1 MEIVVYNKGQY
12 SLGQIKNGRITIIS
26 DCNNNLP
33 RINKNDSNSEYNNIV
48 KAVLTEIDNIEFIE
62 DDEFFTIY
70 DKRNFQSTS
79 LELPIFVNFLGNYRE
94 TKKKYNYTIF
104 SDQTL
109 LAANKLANEAKQII
123 EKKVKEKTFAPIF
136 ESFEK
141 KLDQNNGVCVIEIT
155 SKNEEAFSLF
165 LEVKKY
171 KNYNLTL
178 YKNYDLLFFEP
189 LYIIAKGSSFNFIE
203 LKIPKKYKE
212 DIPHFIGSGGKR
224 AKKIANFFNANYIKF
239 VLES

>member
-12 SLGQIKNGRITIIS
+12 SLGQLKNRRITIIS

-70 DKRNFQSTS
+70 DKRIFQSTS

-171 KNYNLTL
+171 KNYELTP
-178 YKNYDLLFFEP
+178 FEP
-189 LYIIAKGSSFNFIE
+189 LYIIAKGSSFDFIE

>member
-165 LEVKKY
+165 LKVKKY
-171 KNYNLTL
+171 KNYELTP
-178 YKNYDLLFFEP
+178 FEP

>member
-94 TKKKYNYTIF
+94 TKK
-104 SDQTL
+104 S
-109 LAANKLANEAKQII
+109 II
-123 EKKVKEKTFAPIF
+123 I
-136 ESFEK
+136 
-141 KLDQNNGVCVIEIT
+141 
-155 SKNEEAFSLF
+155 
-165 LEVKKY
+165 
-171 KNYNLTL
+171 
-178 YKNYDLLFFEP
+178 LFF
-189 LYIIAKGSSFNFIE
+189 LIKRFLRLISLQMKLSRL
-203 LKIPKKYKE
+203 LKKK
-212 DIPHFIGSGGKR
+212 
-224 AKKIANFFNANYIKF
+224 
-239 VLES
+239 

>member
-12 SLGQIKNGRITIIS
+12 SLGQLKNGRITIIS

-70 DKRNFQSTS
+70 DKRIFQSTS

-141 KLDQNNGVCVIEIT
+141 KLDQNNGICVIEIT
-155 SKNEEAFSLF
+155 SKNEEAFNLF

-171 KNYNLTL
+171 KNYELTP
-178 YKNYDLLFFEP
+178 FEP
-189 LYIIAKGSSFNFIE
+189 LYIIAKGSSFDFIE

>member
-94 TKKKYNYTIF
+94 TKKNYNYTIF

-109 LAANKLANEAKQII
+109 LAANNLANEAKQII
-123 EKKVKEKTFAPIF
+123 EKKVKENAFAPIF

-155 SKNEEAFSLF
+155 SENEEAFRLF
-165 LEVKKY
+165 LKIKKY
-171 KNYNLTL
+171 KNYELTP
-178 YKNYDLLFFEP
+178 FEP
-189 LYIIAKGSSFNFIE
+189 LYIIAKGSSFDFIE

>member
-12 SLGQIKNGRITIIS
+12 SLGQLKNGRITIIS

-48 KAVLTEIDNIEFIE
+48 KTVLTEIDNIEFIE

-155 SKNEEAFSLF
+155 SENEEAFRLF
-165 LEVKKY
+165 LKIKKY
-171 KNYNLTL
+171 KNYELTP
-178 YKNYDLLFFEP
+178 FEP
-189 LYIIAKGSSFNFIE
+189 LYIIAKGSSFDFIE

>member
-12 SLGQIKNGRITIIS
+12 SLGQLKNGRITIIS

-48 KAVLTEIDNIEFIE
+48 KTVLTEIDNIEFIE

-165 LEVKKY
+165 LKVKKY
-171 KNYNLTL
+171 KNYELTP
-178 YKNYDLLFFEP
+178 FEP

>member
-12 SLGQIKNGRITIIS
+12 SLGQLKNGRITIIS

-94 TKKKYNYTIF
+94 TKKNYNYTIF

-165 LEVKKY
+165 LKVKKY
-171 KNYNLTL
+171 KNYELTP
-178 YKNYDLLFFEP
+178 FEP
-189 LYIIAKGSSFNFIE
+189 LYIIAKGSSFDFIE

>member
-94 TKKKYNYTIF
+94 TKKKYNYTIS

-171 KNYNLTL
+171 KNYELTP
-178 YKNYDLLFFEP
+178 FEP
-189 LYIIAKGSSFNFIE
+189 LYIIAKGSSFDFIE

>member
-62 DDEFFTIY
+62 EDEFFTIY
-70 DKRNFQSTS
+70 DRRNFQSTS
-79 LELPIFVNFLGNYRE
+79 LELPIFVNFLGNYKE
-94 TKKKYNYTIF
+94 TKKIYNYTIF

-123 EKKVKEKTFAPIF
+123 EKKVKENTFAPIF

-155 SKNEEAFSLF
+155 SKNKEAFSLF

-171 KNYNLTL
+171 KNYELTP
-178 YKNYDLLFFEP
+178 FEP
-189 LYIIAKGSSFNFIE
+189 LYIIAKGSSFDFIE

>member
-12 SLGQIKNGRITIIS
+12 SLGQLKNGRITIIS

-70 DKRNFQSTS
+70 DKRIFQSTS

-141 KLDQNNGVCVIEIT
+141 KLDQNNGICVIEIT

-171 KNYNLTL
+171 KNYELTP
-178 YKNYDLLFFEP
+178 FEP
-189 LYIIAKGSSFNFIE
+189 LYIIAKGSSFDFIE

>member
-12 SLGQIKNGRITIIS
+12 SLGQLKNGRITIIS

-171 KNYNLTL
+171 KNYELTP
-178 YKNYDLLFFEP
+178 FEP
-189 LYIIAKGSSFNFIE
+189 LYIIAKGSSFDFIE

>member
-1 MEIVVYNKGQY
+1 M
-12 SLGQIKNGRITIIS
+12 GQIKNGRITIIS

-94 TKKKYNYTIF
+94 TKKNYNYTIF

-171 KNYNLTL
+171 KNYELTP
-178 YKNYDLLFFEP
+178 FEP
-189 LYIIAKGSSFNFIE
+189 LYIIAKGSSFDFIE

>member
-33 RINKNDSNSEYNNIV
+33 RINKNDSNSAYNNIV

-70 DKRNFQSTS
+70 DKRIFQSTS
-79 LELPIFVNFLGNYRE
+79 LELPIFVNFLGNYKE

-109 LAANKLANEAKQII
+109 LAANELANEAKQII
-123 EKKVKEKTFAPIF
+123 EKKVKENAFAPIF

-165 LEVKKY
+165 LKIKKY
-171 KNYNLTL
+171 KNYELTP
-178 YKNYDLLFFEP
+178 FEP
-189 LYIIAKGSSFNFIE
+189 LYIIAKGSSFDFIE

-212 DIPHFIGSGGKR
+212 EIPHFIGSGGKR

>member
-12 SLGQIKNGRITIIS
+12 SLGQLKNGRITIIS

-141 KLDQNNGVCVIEIT
+141 KLDQNNGICVIEIT

-165 LEVKKY
+165 LKVKKY
-171 KNYNLTL
+171 KNYELTP
-178 YKNYDLLFFEP
+178 FEP

>member
-12 SLGQIKNGRITIIS
+12 SLGQLKNGRITIIS

-48 KAVLTEIDNIEFIE
+48 KTVLTEIDNIEFIE

-70 DKRNFQSTS
+70 DRRNFQSTS
-79 LELPIFVNFLGNYRE
+79 LELPIFVNFLGNYKE

-123 EKKVKEKTFAPIF
+123 EKKVKENTFAPIF

-155 SKNEEAFSLF
+155 SENEEAFRLF
-165 LEVKKY
+165 LKIKKY
-171 KNYNLTL
+171 KNYELTP
-178 YKNYDLLFFEP
+178 FEP
-189 LYIIAKGSSFNFIE
+189 LYIIAKGSSFDFIE

>member
-12 SLGQIKNGRITIIS
+12 SLGQLKNGRITIIS

-70 DKRNFQSTS
+70 DKRIFQSTS

-171 KNYNLTL
+171 KNYELTP
-178 YKNYDLLFFEP
+178 FEP
-189 LYIIAKGSSFNFIE
+189 LYIIAKGSSFDFIE

>member
-189 LYIIAKGSSFNFIE
+189 LYIIAKGSSFDFIE

>member
-12 SLGQIKNGRITIIS
+12 SLGQLKNGRITIIS

-94 TKKKYNYTIF
+94 TKKNYNYTIF

-165 LEVKKY
+165 LKIKKY
-171 KNYNLTL
+171 KNYELTP
-178 YKNYDLLFFEP
+178 FEP

>member
-12 SLGQIKNGRITIIS
+12 SLGQIKNGRITTIS

-62 DDEFFTIY
+62 DDESFTIY
-70 DKRNFQSTS
+70 DKRIFQSTS

-94 TKKKYNYTIF
+94 TKKNYNYTIF

-155 SKNEEAFSLF
+155 SENEEAFRLF
-165 LEVKKY
+165 LKIKKY
-171 KNYNLTL
+171 KNYELTP
-178 YKNYDLLFFEP
+178 FEP
-189 LYIIAKGSSFNFIE
+189 LYIIAKGSSFDFIE

>member
-94 TKKKYNYTIF
+94 TKKNYNYTIF

-171 KNYNLTL
+171 KNYELTP
-178 YKNYDLLFFEP
+178 FEP
-189 LYIIAKGSSFNFIE
+189 LYIIAKGSSFDFIE

>member
-33 RINKNDSNSEYNNIV
+33 RINKKDSNSEYNNIV

-70 DKRNFQSTS
+70 DKRIFQSTS

-171 KNYNLTL
+171 KNYELTP
-178 YKNYDLLFFEP
+178 FEP
-189 LYIIAKGSSFNFIE
+189 LYIIAKGSSFDFIE

>member
-109 LAANKLANEAKQII
+109 LAANRIANEAKQII

-155 SKNEEAFSLF
+155 SKNEEAFRLF
-165 LEVKKY
+165 LKVKKY
-171 KNYNLTL
+171 KNYELTP
-178 YKNYDLLFFEP
+178 FEP
-189 LYIIAKGSSFNFIE
+189 LYIIAKGSSFDFIE

>member
-141 KLDQNNGVCVIEIT
+141 KLDQNNGICVIEIT

-165 LEVKKY
+165 LKIKKY
-171 KNYNLTL
+171 KNYELTL
-178 YKNYDLLFFEP
+178 FEP
-189 LYIIAKGSSFNFIE
+189 LYIIAKGSSFDFIE

>member
-12 SLGQIKNGRITIIS
+12 SLGQLKNGRITIIS

-48 KAVLTEIDNIEFIE
+48 NAVLTEIDNIEFIE

-70 DKRNFQSTS
+70 DKRIFQSTS

-171 KNYNLTL
+171 KNYELTP
-178 YKNYDLLFFEP
+178 FEP
-189 LYIIAKGSSFNFIE
+189 LYIIAKGSSFDFIE

>member
-12 SLGQIKNGRITIIS
+12 SLGQIKNGRITINS

-165 LEVKKY
+165 LKVKKY
-171 KNYNLTL
+171 KNYELTP
-178 YKNYDLLFFEP
+178 FEP

>member
-12 SLGQIKNGRITIIS
+12 SLGQLKNGRITIIS

-70 DKRNFQSTS
+70 DKRIFQSTS

-141 KLDQNNGVCVIEIT
+141 KLDQNNGICVIEIT

-171 KNYNLTL
+171 KNYELTT
-178 YKNYDLLFFEP
+178 FEP
-189 LYIIAKGSSFNFIE
+189 LYIIAKGSSFDFIE

>member
-12 SLGQIKNGRITIIS
+12 SLGQLKNRRITIIS

-70 DKRNFQSTS
+70 DKRIFQSTS

-165 LEVKKY
+165 LKVKKY
-171 KNYNLTL
+171 KNYELTP
-178 YKNYDLLFFEP
+178 FEP
-189 LYIIAKGSSFNFIE
+189 LYIIAKGSSFDFIE

>member
-70 DKRNFQSTS
+70 DKRIFQSTS

-171 KNYNLTL
+171 KNYELTP
-178 YKNYDLLFFEP
+178 FEP
-189 LYIIAKGSSFNFIE
+189 LYIIAKGSSFDFIE

>member
-171 KNYNLTL
+171 KNYELTP
-178 YKNYDLLFFEP
+178 FEP
-189 LYIIAKGSSFNFIE
+189 LYIIAKGSSFDFIE

>member
-12 SLGQIKNGRITIIS
+12 SLGQIKNGRITTIS

-33 RINKNDSNSEYNNIV
+33 RINKKDSNSEYNNIV

-70 DKRNFQSTS
+70 DKRIFQSTS
-79 LELPIFVNFLGNYRE
+79 LELPIFVNFLGNYKE
-94 TKKKYNYTIF
+94 TKKQYNYTIF

-155 SKNEEAFSLF
+155 SKNEEAFGLF

-171 KNYNLTL
+171 KNYKLTL
-178 YKNYDLLFFEP
+178 FEP
-189 LYIIAKGSSFNFIE
+189 LYIIAKGSSFDFIE

>member
-33 RINKNDSNSEYNNIV
+33 RINKKHSNSEYNNIV

-94 TKKKYNYTIF
+94 TKKNYNYTIF

-155 SKNEEAFSLF
+155 SENEEAFRLF
-165 LEVKKY
+165 LKIKKY
-171 KNYNLTL
+171 KNYELTP
-178 YKNYDLLFFEP
+178 FEP
-189 LYIIAKGSSFNFIE
+189 LYIIAKGSSFDFIE

>member
-12 SLGQIKNGRITIIS
+12 SLGQLKNRRITIIS

-79 LELPIFVNFLGNYRE
+79 LELPIFVNFLGNYKE

-123 EKKVKEKTFAPIF
+123 EKKVKENTFAPIF

-141 KLDQNNGVCVIEIT
+141 KLDQNNGICVIEIPF
-155 SKNEEAFSLF
+155 KNEEAFRLF
-165 LEVKKY
+165 LKIKKY
-171 KNYNLTL
+171 KNYELTP
-178 YKNYDLLFFEP
+178 FEP
-189 LYIIAKGSSFNFIE
+189 LYIIAKGSSFDFIE

-224 AKKIANFFNANYIKF
+224 AKKIAKFFNANYIKF

>member
-12 SLGQIKNGRITIIS
+12 SLGQLKNGRFTIIS

-70 DKRNFQSTS
+70 DKRIFQSTS

-123 EKKVKEKTFAPIF
+123 EKKVKEKTFSPIF

-141 KLDQNNGVCVIEIT
+141 KLDQNNGICVIEIT
-155 SKNEEAFSLF
+155 SKNEEAFNLF

-171 KNYNLTL
+171 KNYELTP
-178 YKNYDLLFFEP
+178 FEP
-189 LYIIAKGSSFNFIE
+189 LYIIAKGSSFDFIE

>member
-33 RINKNDSNSEYNNIV
+33 RINKNDSNSAYNNIV

-70 DKRNFQSTS
+70 DKRIFQSTS
-79 LELPIFVNFLGNYRE
+79 LELPIFVNFLGNYKE

-109 LAANKLANEAKQII
+109 LAANNLANEAKQII
-123 EKKVKEKTFAPIF
+123 EKKVKENAFAPIF

-178 YKNYDLLFFEP
+178 YKNYSLFFFEP
-189 LYIIAKGSSFNFIE
+189 LYIIAKGSSFDFIE

>member
-155 SKNEEAFSLF
+155 SENEEAFRLF
-165 LEVKKY
+165 LKIKKY
-171 KNYNLTL
+171 KNYELTP
-178 YKNYDLLFFEP
+178 FEP
-189 LYIIAKGSSFNFIE
+189 LYIIAKGSSFDFIE

>member
-12 SLGQIKNGRITIIS
+12 SLGQLKNGRITIIS

-141 KLDQNNGVCVIEIT
+141 KLDQNNGICVIEIT

-171 KNYNLTL
+171 KNYELTP
-178 YKNYDLLFFEP
+178 FEP
-189 LYIIAKGSSFNFIE
+189 LYIIAKGSSFDFIE

>member
-70 DKRNFQSTS
+70 DKRTFQSTS
-79 LELPIFVNFLGNYRE
+79 LELPIFVNFLGNYKE
-94 TKKKYNYTIF
+94 TKKQYNYTIF

-141 KLDQNNGVCVIEIT
+141 KLDQNNGICVIEIT

-171 KNYNLTL
+171 KNYELTP
-178 YKNYDLLFFEP
+178 FEP
-189 LYIIAKGSSFNFIE
+189 LYIIAKGSSFDFIE